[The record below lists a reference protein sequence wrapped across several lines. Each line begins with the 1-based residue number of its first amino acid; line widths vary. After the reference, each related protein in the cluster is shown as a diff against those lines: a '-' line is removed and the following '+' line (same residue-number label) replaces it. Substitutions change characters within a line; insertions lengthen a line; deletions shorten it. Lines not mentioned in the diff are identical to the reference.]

1 MPNRLKPFLCAGAA
15 LLTALTVV
23 NAQTSSPSPAPNSSP
38 VESTQKAP
46 LADTKTKPAT
56 PPLPTGPSTKS
67 DNLLLVQASTSNAA
81 TSPSVAPTTSTTT
94 TTTTTAPGPVEPDN
108 VTDNG
113 GVGIREFQG
122 DDVGAVLRLLARQA
136 KMNMVVSEA
145 VTGTVTM
152 RLEDVTALQAVSII
166 VKAKGLFL
174 DKIDNVYYIK
184 TGAERTAEP
193 TESDSYQFS
202 YARAKETAPLIAA
215 QLSSKDATQVD
226 ERTNTIFFRETRAN
240 IDTIRKLLA
249 QIDKPTKQVMIE
261 ARLVEVN
268 ANPKQAYGIN
278 WSGVVGGKT
287 VTFGGST
294 LGSAKLVDAQ
304 NVGINPVTGA
314 PALTPKL
321 DANGIPVQG
330 TNIGSLPAAVNP
342 PQDFLRD
349 ATGKFGGVLGALGS
363 QFAILSIPQMSATLS
378 ALNEDS
384 DAEFLAN
391 PRVVTAD
398 NMQAKIEII
407 RNQPVPQ
414 LNFNEQTATA
424 VFGGFQDKKF
434 GNTLVVKPSV
444 NKDNFITLAVK
455 PEISNKVGDSLFT
468 FAGATVAS
476 PVIDTRSLDS
486 NVLIKSGD
494 TLAIGGLLQD
504 EVTKARTK
512 VPGLGD
518 IPVLGYLFQSRNNQR
533 VKRNLLVFVTPT
545 IIDQNYGTGLEDQVS
560 GLHHSGEEYA
570 DPNGWRN
577 NAKGAV
583 RLVPTSNRHLA
594 ADYPK
599 PGMPPAPARTEST
612 TTTTTKSIDFKTSAN
627 ERGF

>member
-1 MPNRLKPFLCAGAA
+1 MPNRLKTFFCAGAA
-15 LLTALTVV
+15 FFLALVV
-23 NAQTSSPSPAPNSSP
+23 NAQTSSPAPAPSSSPAA
-38 VESTQKAP
+38 STAP
-46 LADTKTKPAT
+46 LAETKTKPAT
-56 PPLPTGPSTKS
+56 PPLPTSPSTKS
-67 DNLLLVQASTSNAA
+67 DNLLLVQATTAA
-81 TSPSVAPTTSTTT
+81 TSPAPASTTT
-94 TTTTTAPGPVEPDN
+94 TTATTTSAGPVEPDS
-108 VTDNG
+108 VADSG
-113 GVGIREFQG
+113 GVGVREFQG

-136 KMNMVVSEA
+136 KINMVVSEA

-215 QLSSKDATQVD
+215 QLSSKDAPQVD
-226 ERTNTIFFRETRAN
+226 ERTNTIFFRETRGN
-240 IDTIRKLLA
+240 IDNVRKLLV

-261 ARLVEVN
+261 ARLVEVT
-268 ANPKQAYGIN
+268 ANPRQSYGIN
-278 WSGVVGGKT
+278 WGGVL
-287 VTFGGST
+287 GGSNNPQT
-294 LGSAKLVDAQ
+294 LQFAGSQPA
-304 NVGINPVTGA
+304 GPPTTSINPVTGA
-314 PALTPKL
+314 VTTVP
-321 DANGIPVQG
+321 G
-330 TNIGSLPAAVNP
+330 TP
-342 PQDFLRD
+342 PQGKFDPV
-349 ATGKFGGVLGALGS
+349 TGKLIGADFFFDKLLNPLAG
-363 QFAILSIPQMSATLS
+363 QFAILSAPQLS
-378 ALNEDS
+378 VTMRLLNEDS

-407 RNQPVPQ
+407 RSQPVPQ

-455 PEISNKVGDSLFT
+455 PEISNKVADQPFT
-468 FAGATVAS
+468 FAGATVTS

-512 VPGLGD
+512 VPVLGD
-518 IPVLGYLFQSRNNQR
+518 IPILGYFFQEKLNART
-533 VKRNLLVFVTPT
+533 KRNLLVFVTPT
-545 IIDQNYGTGLEDQVS
+545 IIDQHYGTGLEDQVS
-560 GLHHSGEEYA
+560 GLHHTGEEYA

-599 PGMPPAPARTEST
+599 PGTPPAPARTESE
-612 TTTTTKSIDFKTSAN
+612 TTTTTKAIDFKTSAN

>member
-1 MPNRLKPFLCAGAA
+1 MPNRLQTFLCAGAA
-15 LLTALTVV
+15 FFTALTVV
-23 NAQTSSPSPAPNSSP
+23 NAQTNSPTPSASPAA
-38 VESTQKAP
+38 STAP
-46 LADTKTKPAT
+46 LAETKTKPVT

-81 TSPSVAPTTSTTT
+81 TSPAPSASTTT
-94 TTTTTAPGPVEPDN
+94 TTTTATAPTSPGPVEPDSM
-108 VTDNG
+108 TENG
-113 GVGIREFQG
+113 GVGVREFQG

-136 KMNMVVSEA
+136 KINMVVSEA

-152 RLEDVTALQAVSII
+152 RLEDVTALQAISII

-174 DKIDNVYYIK
+174 DKIENVYYIK
-184 TGAERTAEP
+184 TGGEREKEP

-202 YARAKETAPLIAA
+202 YARAKETAPLIAS
-215 QLSSKDATQVD
+215 QLASKDPPQVD
-226 ERTNTIFFRETRAN
+226 ERTNTIFYRETRAN
-240 IDTIRKLLA
+240 IDNVRKLLI
-249 QIDKPTKQVMIE
+249 QIDRPTKQVMIE

-278 WSGVVGGKT
+278 W
-287 VTFGGST
+287 
-294 LGSAKLVDAQ
+294 
-304 NVGINPVTGA
+304 
-314 PALTPKL
+314 
-321 DANGIPVQG
+321 
-330 TNIGSLPAAVNP
+330 
-342 PQDFLRD
+342 
-349 ATGKFGGVLGALGS
+349 GGVLGGPSNPQTLRFAGSNPATAPTFVTDSTGVPHEVPGQPAQGKFDGTTGKLLGTDFFFNPS
-363 QFAILSIPQMSATLS
+363 TLTKIAGQFAILTAPQMSVTLQ

-391 PRVVTAD
+391 PRIVTAD

-434 GNTLVVKPSV
+434 GNTLVVKPLI
-444 NKDNFITLAVK
+444 NKDNFITLGVK
-455 PEISNKVGDSLFT
+455 PEISNKVGDSSFV
-468 FAGATVAS
+468 FAGATVQS

-512 VPGLGD
+512 VPVVGD
-518 IPVLGYLFQSRNNQR
+518 IPVLGYLFQSRSNQR

-545 IIDQNYGTGLEDQVS
+545 IIDQHYGTGLEDQVS

-583 RLVPTSNRHLA
+583 RLVPTSNRPTA

-599 PGMPPAPARTEST
+599 PGMPPAPARTESE
-612 TTTTTKSIDFKTSAN
+612 TTTTKSIDFKTSAN